1 MKKQT
6 AQVYLQ
12 RSEFSFGDGANAP
25 SAAERS
31 CKAATVFEEDGLRP
45 DASDGEKAK
54 MKKQTAQ
61 VHLQRSESSF
71 GDKAKMKNATK

>member
-12 RSEFSFGDGANAP
+12 RSEFSFVDGANAP

-61 VHLQRSESSF
+61 VHLQRSEFSF
-71 GDKAKMKNATK
+71 GDKEKMKDANK